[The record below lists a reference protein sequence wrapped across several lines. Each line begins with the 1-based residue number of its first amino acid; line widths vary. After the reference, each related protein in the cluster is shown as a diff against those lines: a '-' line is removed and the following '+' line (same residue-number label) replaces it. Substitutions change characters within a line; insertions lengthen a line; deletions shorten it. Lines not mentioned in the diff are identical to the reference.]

1 MKDIDFGAVIFDMDG
16 TLLDSLGIWTDSD
29 MTFITEQGFEYD
41 PAVSAELKK
50 LHFNSACDYLKE
62 HYSLEMSA
70 EQIGNRIM
78 ELVRHSYLNEA
89 PLKPYVYDYISALH
103 KKGVKMCVATSN
115 EKGLAE
121 GALENTGIFDMMQF
135 VITSDEV
142 GEGKET
148 PKIFLKAA
156 EMLGAKP
163 QDTVVFEDSLHA
175 LLSAKKGGFHTV
187 GVYEEKFAPEFELL
201 KKEAEITIRTFKELI
216 YKN

>member
-89 PLKPYVYDYISALH
+89 PLKPYVYDYISVLY

-121 GALENTGIFDMMQF
+121 GALKNTGIFDMMQF

>member
-1 MKDIDFGAVIFDMDG
+1 MKDIDFNAVIFDMDG

-89 PLKPYVYDYISALH
+89 PLKPYVYDYISALY
-103 KKGVKMCVATSN
+103 KNGVKMCVATSN

>member
-1 MKDIDFGAVIFDMDG
+1 MKDIDFSAVIFDMDG

-29 MTFITEQGFEYD
+29 ITFITEQGFEYD
-41 PAVSAELKK
+41 PSVSAELKK

-62 HYSLEMSA
+62 HYSLEMTA

-89 PLKPYVYDYISALH
+89 PLKPCVYDYISALH

-121 GALENTGIFDMMQF
+121 GALKNTGIFDMMQF

-163 QDTVVFEDSLHA
+163 EDAVVFEDSLHA

-187 GVYEEKFAPEFELL
+187 GVYEEKFAAEFELL
-201 KKEAEITIRTFKELI
+201 KKEAEITIKSFEELI
-216 YKN
+216 FNN